1 MSFKFDLDVTLI
13 DRKLQGLKQ
22 LVPQIMPST
31 FQYFKQITPKDTGN
45 ARSQTTLSG
54 NVINANYPYAKV
66 LDNGRVFSN
75 GRMRGSK
82 QAPYGMSEPT
92 KQFFMK
98 NLAKALAQRIMGAK

>member
-1 MSFKFDLDVTLI
+1 MSFKFDLDIVLI

-22 LVPQIMPST
+22 LVPQIMPPT
-31 FQYFKQITPKDTGN
+31 FQYFRQITPIDTGN

-54 NVINANYPYAKV
+54 NVINANYPYAQV
-66 LDNGRVFSN
+66 LDNGRVFSA
-75 GRMRGSK
+75 GKMRGSK

-98 NLAKALAQRIMGAK
+98 KLATALAQRIMGAK